1 MLLLCACLFCNSL
14 VEFWYIINNHIMYY
28 TSPPTVIIFSW
39 GCKSDPITNQLRVTC
54 S

>member
-1 MLLLCACLFCNSL
+1 MLFLCACLFCNSL
-14 VEFWYIINNHIMYY
+14 VEFGTVYIINNHRLK
-28 TSPPTVIIFSW
+28 SPPTVIIFSP